1 MEPESGWTLSSP
13 MSSRNGSTWSMLKR
27 ETTTLVRDTRSNI
40 GLVWRATVLLWLI
53 ELADLVVLGGGLD
66 AWGVRPRSIGGL
78 VGLVTAPFLHGGV
91 AHLAANTIPLLVL
104 GALTMTRKRLDFWVV
119 SVVSAILAGGGAW
132 LFGAPNTVHIGA
144 SGVIFGYF
152 GFLLARG
159 IYERSLRAVFM
170 SLFVG
175 WAFGGM
181 LMGVLPLVGAG
192 ISWQSHLF
200 GFLGGALTARFL
212 GARIREGRD

>member
-1 MEPESGWTLSSP
+1 MV
-13 MSSRNGSTWSMLKR
+13 KR

-40 GLVWRATVLLWLI
+40 GVVWRATVLLWLI
-53 ELADLVVLGGGLD
+53 ELVDLVVLGGGLD

-104 GALTMTRKRLDFWVV
+104 GALTMTRKRMDFWVV
-119 SVVSAILAGGGAW
+119 SVVSAVFAGAGAW
-132 LFGAPNTVHIGA
+132 LLGGPNTVHIGA

-159 IYERSLRAVFM
+159 IYERSLRAVVM

-181 LMGVLPLVGAG
+181 LMGVLPLVAAG

-212 GARIREGRD
+212 GTRIREGRG